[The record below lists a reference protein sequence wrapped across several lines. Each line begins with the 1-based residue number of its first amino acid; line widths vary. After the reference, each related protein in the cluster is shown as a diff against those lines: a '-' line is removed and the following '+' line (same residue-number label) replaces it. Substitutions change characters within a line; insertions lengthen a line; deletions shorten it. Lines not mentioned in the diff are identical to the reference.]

1 MPNFEIK
8 TRDLMHYVEI
18 ELNNESVRTES
29 SAGRYWLGNITMKN
43 PMPSVGSM
51 IKSSMTGN
59 KIFRPVF
66 SGTGKLMLEPRFH
79 EFVQIELKNNKVV
92 LERGAYWASEMGVEV
107 DVFANSISA
116 GLFSGEGF
124 LQTAVTGT
132 GIVIASSPGP
142 IEIVDLKNERLVLD
156 GAYAVARSAGLGYSV
171 QKSTRSL
178 FGTVSSG
185 EGLVQ
190 VVEGTGRV
198 YLSAIPN
205 HSIALQQLIVDS
217 LMGIVA
223 AKQKG

>member
-1 MPNFEIK
+1 MMPKFEIK
-8 TRDLMHYVEI
+8 VRDLMHYVEI
-18 ELNNESVRTES
+18 TLDNESVRTES
-29 SAGRYWLGNITMKN
+29 GVGRYWRGNITMKN
-43 PMPSVGSM
+43 PMPSVSSM

-59 KIFRPVF
+59 KVFRPVF
-66 SGTGKLMLEPRFH
+66 SGTGTLMLAPRFH

-92 LERGAYWASEMGVEV
+92 LEKGAYWASDMGVEV
-107 DVFANSISA
+107 DMFANSLSA

-124 LQTAVTGT
+124 IQTAVNGT
-132 GIVIASSPGP
+132 GVVIASSPGP

-171 QKSTRSL
+171 QKSTRSI

-205 HSIALQQLIVDS
+205 HSIALQELIVES
-217 LMGIVA
+217 IAGLLSP
-223 AKQKG
+223 KK